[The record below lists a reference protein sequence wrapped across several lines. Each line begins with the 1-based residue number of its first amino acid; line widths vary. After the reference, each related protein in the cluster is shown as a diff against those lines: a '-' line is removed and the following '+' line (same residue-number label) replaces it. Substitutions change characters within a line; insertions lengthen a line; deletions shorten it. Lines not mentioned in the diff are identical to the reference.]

1 MRIIRSPSLLSLWV
15 ALGACF
21 HTTIDTGLEPSRR
34 TIHEPWAN
42 SWIVGLVPPS
52 TVETAE
58 KCPSGVSKV
67 ETQQSF
73 LNGLVGFLTLGI
85 YTPMEIKVT
94 CAAGGGTDL
103 TGPADVSIGEGA
115 SLEEVQEAFMRAA
128 DQAVEERR
136 PVFVE
141 FTLSNPDGISWEFQL
156 P

>member
-1 MRIIRSPSLLSLWV
+1 MRIVRPLSLLSLCF
-15 ALGACF
+15 ALGAC
-21 HTTIDTGLEPSRR
+21 HHATVETGLEPSLQ

-42 SWIVGLVPPS
+42 SWIAGLVPPS

-67 ETQQSF
+67 ETQRSF
-73 LNGLVGFLTLGI
+73 LNGLVGVLTIGI

-94 CAAGGGTDL
+94 CAAGSGADAA
-103 TGPADVSIGEGA
+103 GPADVSIGADA

-128 DQAVEERR
+128 DQAVEERQ

-141 FTLSNPDGISWEFQL
+141 F
-156 P
+156 

>member
-1 MRIIRSPSLLSLWV
+1 MRIVRSLSLLSLWV
-15 ALGACF
+15 ALGACY
-21 HTTIDTGLEPSRR
+21 HATVETGLEPSRR

-73 LNGLVGFLTLGI
+73 LNGLVGILTLGI

-94 CAAGGGTDL
+94 CAAGSEASLPDQ
-103 TGPADVSIGEGA
+103 ADVSIGEDA
-115 SLEEVQEAFMRAA
+115 SLQEVQEAFMRAA
-128 DQAVEERR
+128 DRAVDERR

-141 FTLSNPDGISWEFQL
+141 F
-156 P
+156 

>member
-1 MRIIRSPSLLSLWV
+1 MHIVRPLSLLVLFV
-15 ALGACF
+15 AVGACY
-21 HTTIDTGLEPSRR
+21 HATVETGLEPSAR
-34 TIHEPWAN
+34 TVHEPWAN
-42 SWIVGLVPPS
+42 SWIAGLVPPS

-67 ETQQSF
+67 ETRQSF
-73 LNGLVGFLTLGI
+73 LNGLVGVLTLGI

-103 TGPADVSIGEGA
+103 TGPADVSIGEDA
-115 SLEEVQEAFMRAA
+115 SLQEVQEAFMRAA

-141 FTLSNPDGISWEFQL
+141 F
-156 P
+156 